1 MMNITDF
8 NNSKAIKIIELI
20 DEYFEVNCRGLGRKR
35 EVVLPRQ
42 MAMYYIRKCL
52 NLSYVKIGML
62 FPSDKAATKFKTHC
76 SVMHSDKIIKDFIK
90 FDKEIKGFDLDL
102 LEKVQLI
109 CKYSEQEIINFNI
122 IKGINTKLYRLKEE
136 DLKEITE
143 YLEKELYISNSLV
156 Y

>member
-76 SVMHSDKIIKDFIK
+76 SVMHS
-90 FDKEIKGFDLDL
+90 
-102 LEKVQLI
+102 
-109 CKYSEQEIINFNI
+109 YSEQEIINFNI
-122 IKGINTKLYRLKEE
+122 IKGITTKLYSLKEE

>member
-1 MMNITDF
+1 
-8 NNSKAIKIIELI
+8 
-20 DEYFEVNCRGLGRKR
+20 
-35 EVVLPRQ
+35 
-42 MAMYYIRKCL
+42 
-52 NLSYVKIGML
+52 
-62 FPSDKAATKFKTHC
+62 
-76 SVMHSDKIIKDFIK
+76 MHSDKIIKDFIK

-122 IKGINTKLYRLKEE
+122 IKGITTKLYSLKEE